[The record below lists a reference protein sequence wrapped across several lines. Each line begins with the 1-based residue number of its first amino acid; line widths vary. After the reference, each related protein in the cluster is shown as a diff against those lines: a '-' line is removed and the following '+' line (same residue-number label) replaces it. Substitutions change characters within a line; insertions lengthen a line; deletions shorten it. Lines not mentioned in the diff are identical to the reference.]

1 MAKVLNF
8 PVDRIRKGVH
18 SYYPEMRERKVEA
31 QIEASM
37 SHSGKHYYLYTRLEL
52 KGRGIT
58 PSETSRVG
66 INCYKVTCN
75 AFELIKQQYSISM
88 ERLLD

>member
-8 PVDRIRKGVH
+8 PAERIAKGVH
-18 SYYPEMRERKVEA
+18 TYYPEMRERKVEA
-31 QIEASM
+31 QIEASL
-37 SHSGKHYYLYTRLEL
+37 SHYGKHYYLYTRLEL

-58 PSETSRVG
+58 PSDTSRKG
-66 INCYKVTCN
+66 LNCYKATCN
-75 AFELIKQQYSISM
+75 AFARLKEQYSISM